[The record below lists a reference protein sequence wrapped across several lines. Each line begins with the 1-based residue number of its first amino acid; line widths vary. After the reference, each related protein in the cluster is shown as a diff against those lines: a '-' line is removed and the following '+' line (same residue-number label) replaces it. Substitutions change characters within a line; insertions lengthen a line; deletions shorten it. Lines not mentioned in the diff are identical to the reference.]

1 MTETDDQ
8 TAREVR
14 EPHRPWFL
22 RSRWRLYAALVLLI
36 AVPAG
41 LLTATASIQV
51 RSQLTG
57 ELRDQNEMASR
68 LLAVAIDAEIRGLK
82 NHLSSVAARPMLVEA
97 MQRGDGAGV
106 EVHLRTFIEHDPK
119 ISRVFVTDAQGIE
132 RFDYPHDPRVIGQD
146 FSHRDWYRGV
156 VKADGPYVSEMYRR
170 AAIDQRYVVAVAA
183 PVRDEAG
190 RAIGYLVGQYELRDL
205 RTRMAVLAPTE
216 AVTFAIVDQ
225 NGNVAT
231 AYRGAEAEDSAEGAL
246 PDDVRSAA
254 AGSRVVR
261 LERGGEHLLSVS
273 LIEALGWRA
282 VAYASMK
289 SVTGPIDALLTT
301 IGVLFVLSC
310 TGAALLGGI
319 FTRTLWGYNEAL
331 RGADAALRA
340 ATVAAE
346 DANRT
351 KSEFLANM
359 SHEIRTPLMA
369 IVGYADLL
377 NDRSRSGA
385 DRLEAL
391 RVIRR
396 NSDHLLTIINDILDL
411 SKIEAG
417 EMRVECVEC
426 SPCRI
431 LYDVYSL
438 MRVRAIEKGL
448 EFKTRVDGVI
458 PETICSDPTRL
469 RQILINLVG
478 NAIKFTDRGWVRI
491 TTRLVEPEDGGEPV
505 LRFDVADTGI
515 GMSEEQVGR
524 LFRPF
529 SQADSSTTRRFGGTG
544 LGLAICDRL
553 ARILGGRIEVQ
564 SCSDRGSTFSLFIT
578 TGSLEGVRLLRD
590 CREALLEPEAGDRAA
605 PQSVRLKGRILLVE
619 DGKDNRDL
627 LALYLRLGGAEV
639 FEAEN
644 GQVACDL
651 IDGLMAKGESVD
663 AVLLDMQMPVLD
675 GYSAAGRM
683 RAAGFAG
690 PILALTAHAMAQDR
704 DRCLRAGCTD
714 YLSKPVTQHNLLRS
728 LARHMPTVPE
738 NDATRGEEPKTG
750 DLSGGAGET
759 VAPGS
764 KELLVSGLTDDVVR
778 PYVEAFIAGLPGRA
792 LELQDSLA
800 ARDLEALADLVH
812 QIKGSGGLFGF
823 MPLTRQAEAAE
834 EVILRGRSIEIIRG
848 EVEALIAMLQRAR
861 GPSEADRPEAV
872 PGN

>member
-1 MTETDDQ
+1 M
-8 TAREVR
+8 
-14 EPHRPWFL
+14 
-22 RSRWRLYAALVLLI
+22 
-36 AVPAG
+36 
-41 LLTATASIQV
+41 
-51 RSQLTG
+51 
-57 ELRDQNEMASR
+57 
-68 LLAVAIDAEIRGLK
+68 
-82 NHLSSVAARPMLVEA
+82 
-97 MQRGDGAGV
+97 
-106 EVHLRTFIEHDPK
+106 
-119 ISRVFVTDAQGIE
+119 
-132 RFDYPHDPRVIGQD
+132 
-146 FSHRDWYRGV
+146 
-156 VKADGPYVSEMYRR
+156 
-170 AAIDQRYVVAVAA
+170 
-183 PVRDEAG
+183 
-190 RAIGYLVGQYELRDL
+190 
-205 RTRMAVLAPTE
+205 
-216 AVTFAIVDQ
+216 
-225 NGNVAT
+225 
-231 AYRGAEAEDSAEGAL
+231 
-246 PDDVRSAA
+246 
-254 AGSRVVR
+254 
-261 LERGGEHLLSVS
+261 
-273 LIEALGWRA
+273 
-282 VAYASMK
+282 
-289 SVTGPIDALLTT
+289 
-301 IGVLFVLSC
+301 
-310 TGAALLGGI
+310 
-319 FTRTLWGYNEAL
+319 
-331 RGADAALRA
+331 
-340 ATVAAE
+340 
-346 DANRT
+346 
-351 KSEFLANM
+351 
-359 SHEIRTPLMA
+359 
-369 IVGYADLL
+369 
-377 NDRSRSGA
+377 
-385 DRLEAL
+385 
-391 RVIRR
+391 
-396 NSDHLLTIINDILDL
+396 
-411 SKIEAG
+411 
-417 EMRVECVEC
+417 
-426 SPCRI
+426 
-431 LYDVYSL
+431 
-438 MRVRAIEKGL
+438 
-448 EFKTRVDGVI
+448 
-458 PETICSDPTRL
+458 
-469 RQILINLVG
+469 
-478 NAIKFTDRGWVRI
+478 RI